1 MVKEAYKRQVAL
13 LLNVLPEIAK
23 ESCFALHGGTAINL
37 FIRDMPRLSIDVD
50 LTYIPIEDRTTSLQN
65 ISEAL
70 EQTKKHIEKAVPHI
84 TVLHRIDAAKLLVSV
99 PGAAIKI
106 EVNTVIRGIL
116 REPIKLTLNSKAQ
129 DAFEVFS
136 AINVVPIGQLYGGK
150 ICAALDRQHPR
161 DLFDVKYLLQNEGI
175 TNEIKE
181 GFLLCL
187 LCSDRPIHE
196 VLSPNFLDQR
206 AAMDNQFSGMSDEDF
221 NYEEYEA
228 IRKQLVQVIH
238 QSLTHQDK
246 EFLLNIKNLTP
257 DWTQYNF
264 ERFPAVIWKLQN
276 LQKLKD
282 KNPKKHQ
289 ELYEALK
296 RNLHS

>member
-129 DAFEVFS
+129 DDFEVFS

>member
-1 MVKEAYKRQVAL
+1 MVKEAYKKQVAL
-13 LLNVLPEIAK
+13 LLNVIPEIAK

-37 FIRDMPRLSIDVD
+37 FVRDMPRLSIDVD
-50 LTYIPIEDRTTSLQN
+50 LTYIPIEDRISSLQN
-65 ISEAL
+65 ISDAL
-70 EQTKKHIEKAVPHI
+70 ERAKKHIEKAVPHI

>member
-116 REPIKLTLNSKAQ
+116 REPVKLTLNSKAQ
-129 DAFEVFS
+129 DTFEVFS
-136 AINVVPIGQLYGGK
+136 SINVVPIGQLYGGK

-228 IRKQLVQVIH
+228 IRKQLVRVIH
-238 QSLTHQDK
+238 QSLTYQDK